1 MNYVSGCSCSR
12 PGTEN
17 PRRNKEKDSVDA
29 VETTAKRVAK
39 QSEECLSCIAL
50 YWRSWSHICVC
61 FLAGHCSGFT
71 RVQPVVCCQN
81 RRTSQT
87 HMVRFWSTIRIL
99 HYAEI
104 YFVARPTVAGW
115 NSFVYTS
122 LFPVLLRQNTESTSV
137 VAMKTSAESTAKQV
151 EERLSCNLW
160 QLFRHK
166 CLVLPLWFSLSVVF
180 SPNHQY
186 IRIAVSFFCVTY
198 IFLCVLCIYI
208 II

>member
-1 MNYVSGCSCSR
+1 MR

-39 QSEECLSCIAL
+39 QSEECLSPKLHCTL
-50 YWRSWSHICVC
+50 LKVMKSYVC

-115 NSFVYTS
+115 NSFGYTS
-122 LFPVLLRQNTESTSV
+122 WYPVLLRQNTESTSV

-151 EERLSCNLW
+151 EERLSCSLW

-180 SPNHQY
+180 SPYHQY
-186 IRIAVSFFCVTY
+186 FRIAVSFFYVTY
-198 IFLCVLCIYI
+198 ILFLYCVYIYI
-208 II
+208 NI